1 MLKITLT
8 AGKIGKK
15 ERQLKVLEALGL
27 RKFGSSVV
35 RRSSPT
41 IKGMLDKVGH
51 LVEIVEVADTTP
63 TGKVTRREQ
72 RESRAAEIAAG
83 SKAKTKAGAA
93 K

>member
-15 ERQLKVLEALGL
+15 ETQLKVLEALGL
-27 RKFGSSVV
+27 RKFGSSVI
-35 RRSSPT
+35 RPSSPT

-51 LVEIVEVADTTP
+51 LVEIKEVADSTP
-63 TGKVTRREQ
+63 VGKVTRRAA
-72 RESRAAEIAAG
+72 REMCCSEAKE
-83 SKAKTKAGAA
+83 KTKARAA

>member
-1 MLKITLT
+1 MLKITLN

-15 ERQLKVLEALGL
+15 DTQLKVLEALGL

-35 RRSSPT
+35 RPSSPT

-51 LVEIVEVADTTP
+51 LVEITEVPDSTP
-63 TGKVTRREQ
+63 VGKVTRRAR
-72 RESRAAEIAAG
+72 REMCCQ
-83 SKAKTKAGAA
+83 AKTKARAA